1 MNFDKTFGKSFKAQF
16 WSFDVVFALVI
27 FSAALTVLAFTWY
40 NINNQLSLA
49 YGSGDTVMQLQVKAL
64 AGGVLS
70 TGAPSNWQSIV
81 NTVNTATWSNI
92 SIGLA
97 SAPLSSNLSSSKL
110 YAMLSMANYNY
121 QATKQPLGIA
131 FDYYITIT
139 SNPATGAGLNISI
152 GRNPQTGN
160 ALTTYVE
167 RRSAYLN
174 GVPVSIRVMA
184 WTNTSLATS

>member
-1 MNFDKTFGKSFKAQF
+1 MSIDKIPSKSFKAQF

-27 FSAALTVLAFTWY
+27 FGVALTVLTYTWY

-49 YGSGDTVMQLQVKAL
+49 YGGGDTILQMQVKSL
-64 AGGVLS
+64 ASSILS
-70 TGAPSNWQSIV
+70 TGAPSNWQSIT
-81 NTVNTATWSNI
+81 NTVNTMTWRNI

-110 YAMLSMANYNY
+110 YTMASMANYNY
-121 QATKQPLGIA
+121 QATKQPLGMA

-139 SNPATGAGLNISI
+139 SNPSVGAGLNISI
-152 GRNPQTGN
+152 GKNPQTNG

-167 RRSAYLN
+167 RRSAFIN
-174 GVPVSIRVMA
+174 GIPVSIEIIA
-184 WTNTSLATS
+184 WTNTTLATS